1 MADPKLSVH
10 SCSLLLPARRPALLR
25 RAREAASLG
34 SDAQNMS
41 GGGRG
46 VAGAAAAAATPQKKR
61 CSSYDG
67 DVERLRCSEM
77 TKSTSPRSAAAGPK
91 DEA

>member
-1 MADPKLSVH
+1 MADPKLSVR
-10 SCSLLLPARRPALLR
+10 SCSLRLPALLR

-46 VAGAAAAAATPQKKR
+46 VAGAGAAAPRKKR
-61 CSSYDG
+61 RSSYDG
-67 DVERLRCSEM
+67 DAERLRCSEM
-77 TKSTSPRSAAAGPK
+77 TKSRPPRSAAAAGQ
-91 DEA
+91 DAA